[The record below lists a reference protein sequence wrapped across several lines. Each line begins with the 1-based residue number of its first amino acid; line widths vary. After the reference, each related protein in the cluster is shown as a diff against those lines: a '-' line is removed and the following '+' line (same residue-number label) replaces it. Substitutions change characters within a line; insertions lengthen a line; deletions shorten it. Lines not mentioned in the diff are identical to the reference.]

1 MSKYDDIIDLPR
13 HRSLIHPHMTSTDR
27 AAQFAPFAALVGYDE
42 AIGETARLT
51 DERPQLDEQQLS
63 RLDELMTEIA
73 ANPNATVR
81 ITYFVADERKAGG
94 RYERAEGVIKKIDGF
109 SKTIALES
117 GEKIPIE
124 DIVELSE

>member
-1 MSKYDDIIDLPR
+1 MSKYDAIIDLPH
-13 HRSLIHPHMTSTDR
+13 HRSVTHPHMTSTDR

-63 RLDELMTEIA
+63 RLDELLTEIT

-81 ITYFVADERKAGG
+81 VTYFVVDERKAGG

-109 SKTIALES
+109 SKTIVLES